1 MQPAV
6 LVMVRLVAM
15 SHTQIQLHLPVP
27 LLVKAF
33 LLVLPVFSTLPTR
46 QPNATAATSSSSAT
60 ASRDRDRD
68 RDLLSLQIMHL
79 LLHHPALLVLLVLNS
94 RALCR
99 RLLLCYGGCTH
110 SSAGPG
116 LCISVRTFAERI
128 SSILVHRQLRIMAA
142 AACTCEGLVAAVLRL
157 PSVIAR
163 PPCTVVL
170 GQ

>member
-6 LVMVRLVAM
+6 LVLVHLVAM
-15 SHTQIQLHLPVP
+15 SHIQIQLHLLVP

-33 LLVLPVFSTLPTR
+33 LLPVFSTLPTR

-79 LLHHPALLVLLVLNS
+79 LLHHPALLVVLLNS

-128 SSILVHRQLRIMAA
+128 SSMLVHRQLRIMAA
-142 AACTCEGLVAAVLRL
+142 AACTCEA
-157 PSVIAR
+157 
-163 PPCTVVL
+163 
-170 GQ
+170 

>member
-1 MQPAV
+1 MQPAAV
-6 LVMVRLVAM
+6 LVLVHLVAM
-15 SHTQIQLHLPVP
+15 SHIQIQPHLLVE

-33 LLVLPVFSTLPTR
+33 LLPVFSTLPTR

-94 RALCR
+94 RALCC

-128 SSILVHRQLRIMAA
+128 SSMLVHRQLRIMAA
-142 AACTCEGLVAAVLRL
+142 AACTSCEA
-157 PSVIAR
+157 
-163 PPCTVVL
+163 
-170 GQ
+170 